1 MKFEPITI
9 AIKHAGSQ
17 MELAKACGV
26 SQATVWKWSEGKKVK
41 ADYVL
46 TIAGITKGEVKPYQI
61 RPDLP
66 ELFPHPSQEA

>member
-41 ADYVL
+41 PCLNYRRN
-46 TIAGITKGEVKPYQI
+46 Y
-61 RPDLP
+61 
-66 ELFPHPSQEA
+66 